1 LIAFAEVDSE
11 LQAGRL
17 AVARVVTRFVASP
30 AAVYTLGGL
39 AFPSITM
46 VALHFRQRI
55 FASRSETFS
64 SAIEYLAA
72 HAGQEIFTIG
82 LASGALE

>member
-1 LIAFAEVDSE
+1 M
-11 LQAGRL
+11 
-17 AVARVVTRFVASP
+17 
-30 AAVYTLGGL
+30 
-39 AFPSITM
+39 TM

-55 FASRSETFS
+55 FARRSETFS

-82 LASGALE
+82 LAT